1 VTLVLGPAEG
11 TARPCHKCCD
21 HAGGGNV
28 LVTQPASDTIATAL
42 TGAVVARAD
51 PFHDAVAGYDFDLY
65 QDFEVVFND
74 PTVHGARLLMEGRI
88 LGVLR
93 NPAVCVGSPCNAAEI
108 STPGHAA
115 VHCGPQQFLALT
127 VPGRSAACGE
137 ELSVYGREGPVSVP
151 IVPGKYS
158 LHEVFGIRA
167 VHDHRSLLC
176 KGTSAEF
183 APEPALDAR
192 WISTCEPFHGVNKK
206 NFGFQVILKVVPDNS
221 CVVPAPREPA
231 AGPPRGAPAEGQGIQ
246 KDRHP

>member
-11 TARPCHKCCD
+11 TARPCRKCCD

-51 PFHDAVAGYDFDLY
+51 PFHDAVAGYDFDLC

-74 PTVHGARLLMEGRI
+74 STVHGARLLMEGRV

-127 VPGRSAACGE
+127 VRGRSTACGE

-192 WISTCEPFHGVNKK
+192 WLSTCEPFHGVNKK

-221 CVVPAPREPA
+221 CVAPAPEKIPA
-231 AGPPRGAPAEGQGIQ
+231 AKEGPLPAGPRP
-246 KDRHP
+246 